1 MHMVLFFLL
10 SRKFTLIWDAWRAFR
25 SERVLLAQVGRK
37 KIAILSKFV
46 FPPLSW
52 QLHQLCAS
60 DDLFWMFFC
69 CEDLGRKTERRLRC
83 GGSSQGSGPVE
94 SLLQGLVVHFSLSRK
109 CMIGNCMKM
118 QCRLIVVLEFQ
129 ESKTI
134 LGYCRLLQVC
144 RSPFIQ
150 WIQNSWAAELSTAW
164 AAPLCARCTLAG
176 DTVFGNI
183 FWCLDGLRVSTST
196 AHAAQCITW
205 QLRLL
210 REGEKLRLL
219 CANCGDSRA
228 VLCRNRAALP
238 LSKEPLL
245 LERYFGFTHRK
256 GWLLVH
262 WIFTILCH
270 GLPKNHLQRPII
282 VAQIRGT

>member
-1 MHMVLFFLL
+1 
-10 SRKFTLIWDAWRAFR
+10 
-25 SERVLLAQVGRK
+25 
-37 KIAILSKFV
+37 
-46 FPPLSW
+46 
-52 QLHQLCAS
+52 
-60 DDLFWMFFC
+60 
-69 CEDLGRKTERRLRC
+69 
-83 GGSSQGSGPVE
+83 
-94 SLLQGLVVHFSLSRK
+94 
-109 CMIGNCMKM
+109 MIGNCMKM
-118 QCRLIVVLEFQ
+118 QCRLIVVLEVPRVQ
-129 ESKTI
+129 SNS
-134 LGYCRLLQVC
+134 GVLQIASSLAGV
-144 RSPFIQ
+144 PFTQ

-183 FWCLDGLRVSTST
+183 FLVSRRAEKYRLAQHS
-196 AHAAQCITW
+196 AAQCITW